1 MGRKIVIQGYND
13 TLNSMEIIKFSDVR
27 DKVVRLRDQDVLLD
41 ADVAELYG
49 VETKRVNEA
58 VRNNPDKFPDGYI
71 LELQQTEK
79 QYVVENFDHLQ
90 GLKKSPVTP
99 KAFTEKGL
107 YMLATIMKSERAT
120 QTTIAIIEAFAKIR
134 ELSRTI
140 GEMSTNP
147 DEFKQKTLMQ
157 KSGEIMADLFGEDMQ
172 TTDTETEIE
181 LNFAVLKLKHTIK
194 RRK

>member
-90 GLKKSPVTP
+90 
-99 KAFTEKGL
+99 
-107 YMLATIMKSERAT
+107 
-120 QTTIAIIEAFAKIR
+120 
-134 ELSRTI
+134 
-140 GEMSTNP
+140 
-147 DEFKQKTLMQ
+147 
-157 KSGEIMADLFGEDMQ
+157 
-172 TTDTETEIE
+172 
-181 LNFAVLKLKHTIK
+181 
-194 RRK
+194 